1 MLTGTSTSTGRRLTV
16 PATAAAIGPAM
27 AAATGLGPEAVI
39 ALVAAVIAPVA
50 VVIAPAEAM
59 AAVTEAAEAIGEAAA
74 TAAER
79 IRSGGAPRSVFL
91 IVAPSARAL

>member
-16 PATAAAIGPAM
+16 PATVAAIGPAM

-39 ALVAAVIAPVA
+39 ALVAAVIAPAA
-50 VVIAPAEAM
+50 VM
-59 AAVTEAAEAIGEAAA
+59 AAATEAAEAIGEAAA

>member
-16 PATAAAIGPAM
+16 PATVAAIGPAM
-27 AAATGLGPEAVI
+27 AAAATGLGPEAVI
-39 ALVAAVIAPVA
+39 APAAAVIVPAAMVA
-50 VVIAPAEAM
+50 A
-59 AAVTEAAEAIGEAAA
+59 TEVAEAIGEAAA

>member
-39 ALVAAVIAPVA
+39 ALVAAVIAPA
-50 VVIAPAEAM
+50 AAM
-59 AAVTEAAEAIGEAAA
+59 AAATEAAEAIGEAAA

>member
-16 PATAAAIGPAM
+16 PATVAAIGPAM

-39 ALVAAVIAPVA
+39 APVAAVIAPA
-50 VVIAPAEAM
+50 AAM
-59 AAVTEAAEAIGEAAA
+59 AAATEVAEAIGEAAA